1 MARPN
6 SRSRA
11 PLSLEASL
19 DEDNREVLAASDTRR
34 TSSPGLRPIRT
45 ATPPPP
51 NRSVLGLPSP
61 PTSRHGSIAGIGVGV
76 TSPRQDRKKSKLDPS
91 DPSTWTSARSS
102 KPNSPVLTRADPV
115 STRQNN
121 DSSPD
126 AGAGYVGRTRTDR
139 LESLGSEGSYDAN
152 FGSQAADGNGSTK
165 SPMNAH
171 RPRGSSAA
179 MAAAMSGDFS
189 SLYVGMPASDASAQS
204 VAIGGSQHTRNTSSG
219 SQAVLSPIT
228 TISPP
233 PAVEE
238 AGIGRLPTDNPATE
252 QALQESSDEDPNSDD
267 SDNDERGRDRS
278 RTSDSDTASAGQS
291 SLEDQRSPT
300 SDTEPPPKAP
310 TIHSL
315 LEPSISVTNPAGQK
329 TQQTTVGAS
338 GPDLRRVSGSVV
350 SADGDSDEDA
360 IAKAKTL
367 GLNISP
373 LDTHVTDRHV
383 RMIIRGD
390 WFSFNKQDS
399 DARVTKTF
407 LCCSD
412 LSNEANYAL
421 EWTVGTILR
430 DGDTLLAI
438 YAIED
443 ENAES
448 RTRNDKVTEAERQVL
463 QQEGA
468 KAGKDA
474 SDAMQEL
481 TQITSNSEGTTTA
494 AMNYTPATELQSL
507 TGSVDARSVGKK
519 ELERL
524 KAIDHITQTFLKFVR
539 KTTLQVRCMVEVM
552 HCKSPKHLL
561 LGAVSQPRSLWMTH
575 C

>member
-1 MARPN
+1 M
-6 SRSRA
+6 

-19 DEDNREVLAASDTRR
+19 DEDNREALAAHARR
-34 TSSPGLRPIRT
+34 TSSPGLRQSRT

-51 NRSVLGLPSP
+51 GRSMLGLPSP
-61 PTSRHGSIAGIGVGV
+61 PASRHGSIAGIGVGV

-102 KPNSPVLTRADPV
+102 KPNSPTLTRADPV
-115 STRQNN
+115 STRQ
-121 DSSPD
+121 DD
-126 AGAGYVGRTRTDR
+126 ASALDANAGYVGRSRT
-139 LESLGSEGSYDAN
+139 EGPQSLGSEDSSVAD
-152 FGSQAADGNGSTK
+152 FGSKSADGNGSSNPST
-165 SPMNAH
+165 NVR

-189 SLYVGMPASDASAQS
+189 NLYVGMPASSPSTQSATT
-204 VAIGGSQHTRNTSSG
+204 GRSQHTRNTSSG
-219 SQAVLSPIT
+219 SQVLLSPT
-228 TISPP
+228 TTVSPP
-233 PAVEE
+233 PEDDAE
-238 AGIGRLPTDNPATE
+238 AGIGRVPTDKPTAE
-252 QALQESSDEDPNSDD
+252 QESSDEEPNSDD
-267 SDNDERGRDRS
+267 SDNDERGRERS

-291 SLEDQRSPT
+291 SPEDQRSPI
-300 SDTEPPPKAP
+300 SDTESPRKVQ
-310 TIHSL
+310 TMQSL
-315 LEPSISVTNPAGQK
+315 LEPMISVTNPAGQK
-329 TQQTTVGAS
+329 TPQTTVGAS
-338 GPDLRRVSGSVV
+338 GPDLRRLSASVI

-373 LDTHVTDRHV
+373 LDTHVADRHV

-390 WFSFNKQDS
+390 WFSFNRQDP
-399 DARVTKTF
+399 DARATKTF

-481 TQITSNSEGTTTA
+481 TQITTNTEGTTTA

-524 KAIDHITQTFLKFVR
+524 KAVDHITQIFLKFVR

-552 HCKSPKHLL
+552 HCKSPKHLI
-561 LGAVSQPRSLWMTH
+561 LGAVS
-575 C
+575 